1 MTHDRISVSEG
12 GRVLTFD
19 FAALL
24 AYHGGGFP
32 GGVVHGLKAMQAG
45 FAALG
50 DGPLPRRDIHV
61 LTAFTGPG
69 GRDAVEHVTRALTDG
84 RYSVDRSLGG
94 RDVISDLPGPYLWRF
109 TLGARSVQVTIRPGH
124 VRAEF
129 VELGAMANRSAEQD
143 ARLDAL
149 KHEMAERLLPLPADE
164 IYRVQV
170 LTGQAAP
177 ASATA

>member
-1 MTHDRISVSEG
+1 MTRDTISVTEG

-19 FAALL
+19 FPTIL

-69 GRDAVEHVTRALTDG
+69 GRDAVECVTRALTDG
-84 RYSVDRSLGG
+84 RYRVDRALGG
-94 RDVISDLPGPYLWRF
+94 RDVIDDPPGPYLWRF
-109 TLGARSVQVTIRPGH
+109 TLADRSVEVTIRPGH
-124 VRAEF
+124 VLPEF
-129 VELGAMANRSAEQD
+129 VALGAMRSRSPEQD
-143 ARLDAL
+143 ARLEFL
-149 KHEMAERLLPLPADE
+149 KREMADRLLPLAATT
-164 IYRVQV
+164 IYEVRPV
-170 LTGQAAP
+170 GD
-177 ASATA
+177 